1 MTKEEFIEKAIN
13 ITSKEDF
20 GKLYDEIV
28 KPIKNTEMTK
38 SGAVTLKFLQTK
50 PGELYSAKMIGESLG
65 VGSRS
70 VSGSMRK
77 LVTDGYVEKS
87 GSNPTVYKITNKG
100 INYTFDNN

>member
-1 MTKEEFIEKAIN
+1 
-13 ITSKEDF
+13 
-20 GKLYDEIV
+20 
-28 KPIKNTEMTK
+28 
-38 SGAVTLKFLQTK
+38 
-50 PGELYSAKMIGESLG
+50 MIGESLG

>member
-20 GKLYDEIV
+20 GKLYDEII
-28 KPIKNTEMTK
+28 KPTKNTEMTK
-38 SGAVTLKFLQTK
+38 SGAAALKFLQTK

-100 INYTFDNN
+100 IDYTFDNN